1 MKTISSA
8 ELRKD
13 LAKVL
18 AETQHDSEERVVTRA
33 GKPVAALVGMDRW
46 EEIQSILATW
56 EQMQDPQNRNK
67 LRAAKAD
74 LAAGRTVPHEEI
86 VARYLHRRSA

>member
-8 ELRKD
+8 DLRKD
-13 LAKVL
+13 FVRVL
-18 AETQHDSEERVVTRA
+18 VATQHDAEETMITRS
-33 GKPVAALVGMDRW
+33 GKPIAILIGMDRW

-56 EQMQDPQNRNK
+56 EQLQDPENRDK
-67 LRAAKAD
+67 LRSAKAD
-74 LAAGRTVPHEEI
+74 LAAGRVIPHEEI